1 LFFRRKIDFK
11 ILEYLKAKGKA
22 TDRELYDALS
32 KEFNISYNQLLSIIM
47 QLEIEGFI
55 SVVFSRDYMT
65 IMLKR
70 ILTT

>member
-11 ILEYLKAKGKA
+11 ILEYLKAKGKV
-22 TDRELYDALS
+22 TDRELYDVLS

-55 SVVFSRDYMT
+55 SVAFSRDYMT
-65 IMLKR
+65 IMLKK